1 MIGKVYYGGE
11 GKVSHK
17 SGEQTAE
24 KMFGRVKTGRVY
36 MGGSGV
42 SVSRVLGAG
51 GIVGGEVK
59 RMGVEKPHPVKA
71 QKVEAKVIQCTA
83 ETKQEEKKMELKL
96 TETEKRAVDFLAAAE
111 RAVEQCNEK
120 AVETVKPT
128 EAELPLGVTPVMSSG
143 TGFGGS
149 LGKKKRR
156 RRKRH
161 GESSELSE
169 AERAK
174 IQAEVE
180 AASDAASKTE

>member
-1 MIGKVYYGGE
+1 MIGKIYYGNGFDNTQRD
-11 GKVSHK
+11 KA
-17 SGEQTAE
+17 AE
-24 KMFGRVKTGRVY
+24 KMFGRGKTGRVY

-51 GIVGGEVK
+51 GIDGGGVK
-59 RMGVEKPHPVKA
+59 RMGAEKPSPVKA
-71 QKVEAKVIQCTA
+71 QKDEAKVIQCKA

-96 TETEKRAVDFLAAAE
+96 TDTEKRAVEFLAAAE

-120 AVETVKPT
+120 ESESVKPA

-149 LGKKKRR
+149 MGKKKRR
-156 RRKRH
+156 RRRRH
-161 GESSELSE
+161 GESSEISE
-169 AERAK
+169 AERAR

-180 AASDAASKTE
+180 AASDAASKAE